1 MIKVLVS
8 SCLLGERVRYHGGD
22 ASCPDEILDRWKQEG
37 RLVPVCPEMA
47 AGLPV
52 PRPPAEIVGGDGNSV
67 LTKEAYV
74 GDFSGADVTDAYLRG
89 ARATLE
95 AALASGVRLAVFK
108 DGSPSCATTYLYD
121 GSFRGQRSSG
131 QGVATALLSQAG
143 IRVFSE
149 RQLEDAAAYLQTLE
163 TEVKERASRQPDDA
177 DGVSRRRPD

>member
-22 ASCPDEILDRWKQEG
+22 ASCSDDILDRWKQEG
-37 RLVPVCPEMA
+37 RLVLVCPEVA
-47 AGLPV
+47 GGLPV
-52 PRPPAEIVGGDGNSV
+52 PRPPAEIVGGDGNAV

-89 ARATLE
+89 AQATLE

-108 DGSPSCATTYLYD
+108 DGSPSCATTYIYD
-121 GSFRGQRSSG
+121 GSFRGQRGPG
-131 QGVATALLSQAG
+131 QGLATALLSQAG

-149 RQLEDAAAYLQTLE
+149 RQLEDAAAYLQTME
-163 TEVKERASRQPDDA
+163 TEGNERAAREPDDA
-177 DGVSRRRPD
+177 DGVSRRRPE